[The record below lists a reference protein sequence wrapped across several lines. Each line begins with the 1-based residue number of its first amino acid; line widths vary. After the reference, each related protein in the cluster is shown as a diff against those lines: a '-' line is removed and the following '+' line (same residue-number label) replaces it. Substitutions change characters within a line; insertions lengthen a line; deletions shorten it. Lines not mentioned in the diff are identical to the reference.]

1 LFSGDFIQRAIIAAP
16 AILFALTVHEFFHA
30 WTALKFGDTTARDAG
45 RLTLNPLA
53 HLDFLGTIMMFV
65 SGFRFGW
72 AKPVPV
78 NPFNLRNPRVAD
90 FWISAAGPLSNFG
103 LAFIFGMLFRIVTN
117 MSINLPEAVYLL
129 LFFSVM
135 INVSLAFFNLI
146 PLFPLDGSHILR
158 SLLPPEMESTLRQLD
173 RIAPIILMIL
183 IVIGGFWVILGPF
196 ITFFV
201 RLFFMD
207 AKTNDKPVGRDICH
221 SCESRK
227 PEGVNLCV
235 Q

>member
-1 LFSGDFIQRAIIAAP
+1 MFGGDYIQRAIIAAP

-30 WTALKFGDTTARDAG
+30 WTAYKFGDTTARDAG

-53 HLDFLGTIMMFV
+53 HLDFFGTIMMFA
-65 SGFRFGW
+65 SGFHFGW

-78 NPFNLRNPRVAD
+78 NPYHLRNPRVAD
-90 FWISAAGPLSNFG
+90 FWISAAGPLSNLGLGFLFG
-103 LAFIFGMLFRIVTN
+103 LLYRFAVT
-117 MSINLPEAVYLL
+117 SSLQLPEAVYVL

-158 SLLPPEMESTLRQLD
+158 SLLPLEMEATLHQLD
-173 RIAPIILMIL
+173 RVAPLILMVL
-183 IVIGGFWVILGPF
+183 IIVGGFWYILGPF

-201 RLFFMD
+201 RLF
-207 AKTNDKPVGRDICH
+207 
-221 SCESRK
+221 S
-227 PEGVNLCV
+227 GVSIG
-235 Q
+235 

>member
-1 LFSGDFIQRAIIAAP
+1 MADFFSPEFLRQAIIAAP

-30 WTALKFGDTTARDAG
+30 WTALRFGDPTARDMG

-53 HLDFLGTIMMFV
+53 HLDLFGTLMMFM

-90 FWISAAGPLSNFG
+90 FWISAAGPLSNLGLGLLFG
-103 LAFIFGMLFRIVTN
+103 LAFRIADT
-117 MSINLPEAVYLL
+117 MTAAIPEALYLF
-129 LFFSVM
+129 LFLSVM

-158 SLLPPEMESTLRQLD
+158 NLLPERMGPGLD
-173 RIAPIILMIL
+173 HFERISPILLILL
-183 IVIGGFWVILGPF
+183 IVVGGFWIILGPF
-196 ITFFV
+196 ITFVVYVF
-201 RLFFMD
+201 
-207 AKTNDKPVGRDICH
+207 AGVGI
-221 SCESRK
+221 
-227 PEGVNLCV
+227 
-235 Q
+235 

>member
-1 LFSGDFIQRAIIAAP
+1 MFSENFLQHAIIAAP

-30 WTALKFGDTTARDAG
+30 WTAMKFGDDTAKNMG

-53 HLDFLGTIMMFV
+53 HLDLLGTIMMFA

-103 LAFIFGMLFRIVTN
+103 LAILFGTAFRF
-117 MSINLPEAVYLL
+117 AVYENVPQGLY
-129 LFFSVM
+129 LFLYFSVM
-135 INVSLAFFNLI
+135 INLSLACFNLI

-158 SLLPPEMESTLRQLD
+158 NILPESYGPALD
-173 RIAPIILMIL
+173 KFETISPFIL
-183 IVIGGFWVILGPF
+183 IVLIIVGGFWLILGPV
-196 ITFFV
+196 ITF
-201 RLFFMD
+201 LFYLV
-207 AKTNDKPVGRDICH
+207 T
-221 SCESRK
+221 
-227 PEGVNLCV
+227 GVPLG
-235 Q
+235 